1 MRPACLQAVRLLP
14 VAGDKALA
22 LFVHFIYERAGFMD
36 FQSAEKKA
44 KDLQNLLNQYAYE
57 YYVLDQPSVPDA
69 EYDRLLR
76 ELIEIEEQF
85 PELQTPDSPT
95 QRVGGEILTMFNKVQ
110 HATPML
116 SLGNAFDE
124 QDLRD
129 FDRRVRQ
136 GVGENVAYVC
146 ELKIDGLAVSLIYE
160 DGLLVRGAT
169 RGDGTTG
176 EDITSNLKTIRS
188 LPIRLKD
195 QVSLEVRGEA
205 FMPKKSFEALNKA
218 RKEREEEPFANPRNA
233 AAGSLRQ
240 LDPKIAASRN
250 LDVFLYGIAN
260 VGDTGIRAHSEGLD
274 YLEKLGFKANKERRK
289 VDSIEGV
296 IEYVNSWVEKRP
308 DLPYDIDGIV
318 IKVDSL
324 DQQAELGTT
333 AKSPRWA
340 IAYKFPAEEVVTTL
354 KEIEL
359 SVGRTGVVTP
369 TAILEP
375 VQVAGTTVGRASLH
389 NEDLIREK
397 DIKIGD
403 KVVIKKAGDIIPE
416 VVNVLAEQRTG
427 NEVEFHMPTECPEC
441 DSELVRIEGEVALRC
456 INPKCPAQIREG
468 LIHFV
473 SRDAMNIDGLG
484 ERVVSQLFAQELI
497 KDVAD
502 IYKLT
507 REQLLALE
515 RMGEKSV
522 NNLLSAIEATKD
534 NSLEK
539 LLFGLGIR
547 LVGAKAAKTLAQ
559 EFDTMDKLMKASK
572 EELTAINEI
581 GDKMADSIVTYFDN
595 DEVKEL
601 VSELKAVGVNM
612 EYKGP
617 KKVTAEDSDSFFA
630 GKTIV
635 LTGKLEQMG
644 RNDAK
649 EKIEALGG
657 NVAGSVSKKTDLVI
671 AGEDAGSKL
680 TKAESLGI
688 EVWNEERMLEELNK

>member
-1 MRPACLQAVRLLP
+1 
-14 VAGDKALA
+14 
-22 LFVHFIYERAGFMD
+22 MD

-110 HATPML
+110 HAIPML

-136 GVGENVAYVC
+136 GVGDNVSYVC

-176 EDITSNLKTIRS
+176 EDITSNLKTVRS
-188 LPIRLKD
+188 LPIKLKE

-218 RKEREEEPFANPRNA
+218 RKEKEEEPFANPRNA

-354 KEIEL
+354 KDIEL

-427 NEVEFHMPTECPEC
+427 DEVEFHMPTECPEC
-441 DSELVRIEGEVALRC
+441 GSELVRIEGEVALRC

-484 ERVVSQLFAQELI
+484 ERVVSQLFAEELI

-559 EFDTMDKLMKASK
+559 EFDTMDRLMQATK

-617 KKVTAEDSDSFFA
+617 KKVTAEESDSFFA

-644 RNDAK
+644 RNEAK

-657 NVAGSVSKKTDLVI
+657 NIAGSVSKKTDLVI